1 MRVRELAV
9 LCAAAA
15 GLSGTAGAQIRAS
28 AHGVAAQTVDGT
40 TITIQYSRPQ
50 VRDRDPIFGG
60 PVFWGE
66 VWTPGANWA
75 TTIEVD
81 KDIELEGHAVPAGKY
96 SLWMIV
102 QPEEWTVILDPT
114 WKLFHMNRPD
124 SSDGQIR
131 FTVVPEERPHLE
143 ILTFSFPE
151 VSATGGTL
159 AMHWATTYVP
169 LSFAVES
176 SREITF
182 AADKAPP
189 YLGSYTMTWVSPDP
203 DAEPR
208 VAAFDVFYEDGHLMA
223 TVDPAPFA
231 ELERMILIDIAA
243 DWFIVG
249 STKDGK
255 LFDMITDLTFEFT
268 VESGEAGSFELR
280 GSTDQVMATGE
291 RKDGS

>member
-1 MRVRELAV
+1 MHVRGLAV
-9 LCAAAA
+9 LCTVVA
-15 GLSGTAGAQIRAS
+15 GLTGTATAQIRAS

-40 TITIQYSRPQ
+40 TITIEYFRPQ

-60 PVFWGE
+60 TVHWGE

-75 TTIEVD
+75 TTVGVD
-81 KDIELEGHAVPAGKY
+81 KDIELNGHPVPAGRY

-102 QPEEWTVILDPT
+102 QPEEWTVVLDPT
-114 WKLFHMNRPD
+114 SKLFHTNPPD
-124 SSDGQIR
+124 SSDSQIR
-131 FTVVPEERPHLE
+131 FAVVPEERAHKE

-151 VSATGGTL
+151 VSATGGTM

-182 AADKAPP
+182 AADKAPR
-189 YLGSYTMTWVSPDP
+189 YLGAYAWTWGSPDP

-223 TVDPAPFA
+223 TLDPAPFEA
-231 ELERMILIDIAA
+231 LERIILIEVAD
-243 DWFIVG
+243 DWFILG
-249 STKDGK
+249 STVDGK
-255 LFDMITDLTFEFT
+255 LFDMITDVTLEFA
-268 VESGEAGSFELR
+268 VESGTLELR
-280 GSTDQVMATGE
+280 GPTDNVMATGV

>member
-1 MRVRELAV
+1 MHLRGLAV
-9 LCAAAA
+9 LGTVMA
-15 GLSGTAGAQIRAS
+15 GLSGTATAQIRAS

-40 TITIQYSRPQ
+40 TITIEYFRPQ
-50 VRDRDPIFGG
+50 VRDRDTIFGG
-60 PVFWGE
+60 QVHWGE

-81 KDIELEGHAVPAGKY
+81 KDIELNGHPVPAGKY

-102 QPEEWTVILDPT
+102 QPEEWTVVLDPT
-114 WKLFHMNRPD
+114 SKLFHTNPPD
-124 SSDGQIR
+124 SSDAQVR
-131 FTVVPEERPHLE
+131 FTVVPEERPHQE

-159 AMHWATTYVP
+159 ALHWATTYVP

-231 ELERMILIDIAA
+231 ELERMILIEVAD

-255 LFDMITDLTFEFT
+255 LFDMITDITFEFV
-268 VESGEAGSFELR
+268 VESGEAGTFELR
-280 GSTDQVMATGE
+280 GPTDQVMATGE